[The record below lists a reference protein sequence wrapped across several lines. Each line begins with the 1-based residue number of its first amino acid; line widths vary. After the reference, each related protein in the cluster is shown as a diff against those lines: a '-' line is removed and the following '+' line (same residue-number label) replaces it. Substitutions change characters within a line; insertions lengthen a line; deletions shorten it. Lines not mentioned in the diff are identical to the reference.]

1 MLARRRCTQL
11 TTRVFVKHK
20 VASIHESFFV
30 VTISNAQQ
38 NEKVATEILS
48 LTYRNLTPCLCVRR
62 LPQVV
67 MCTAQNLL
75 QRFFYRKSLTKFDA
89 FSVAMACMLLAMK
102 IEEDPRQPRAVV
114 LVFHRMFER
123 RMGVEPSAVIPPTSF
138 RVLRDEML
146 RVELHVL
153 KELGFGFYNIMD
165 HPHKFILYYLRVL
178 ELDIEGDVSQRAWNY
193 VNDSLRTDLSLRFRS
208 EVIACAAIYMA
219 SRSLGIK
226 LPDNP
231 PWWILF
237 NADMREMGE
246 ICNAILALYHRPKVT
261 FLEPLCER
269 SVFRRGGPLR
279 EDTAVEDVREIYT
292 PVVEAVEAS
301 STAAAAMAEEP
312 AVLAR
317 TDNGPSTQDPPDAV
331 AVVAPVDD
339 CGTAG
344 SPVAPISSAAG
355 SAEAQ
360 VTEGNGT
367 ETVSIDKG
375 PGSESRSES
384 KSRSR
389 SRSKSKSHR
398 SHSTSRSAP
407 IVEREDGVDRELNGR
422 SERVQDRERD
432 RKRQRE
438 YRRSRSRSRE
448 RDTRRRESSRERDSD
463 RERTRDRDRD
473 RGRGRDWGRDRDRER
488 DRRHDRGEHSR
499 RSRR

>member
-1 MLARRRCTQL
+1 
-11 TTRVFVKHK
+11 
-20 VASIHESFFV
+20 
-30 VTISNAQQ
+30 
-38 NEKVATEILS
+38 
-48 LTYRNLTPCLCVRR
+48 
-62 LPQVV
+62 

-123 RMGVEPSAVIPPTSF
+123 RMGMEPSGVIPSESL

-231 PWWILF
+231 PWWVLF
-237 NADMREMGE
+237 NADMKEMGE
-246 ICNAILALYHRPKVT
+246 ICNTILALYHRPKVA

-279 EDTAVEDVREIYT
+279 KDGGVEDTPEVYT
-292 PVVEAVEAS
+292 PADGTEDSTIATSLPEAHVVPQE
-301 STAAAAMAEEP
+301 
-312 AVLAR
+312 
-317 TDNGPSTQDPPDAV
+317 DGPS
-331 AVVAPVDD
+331 VDD
-339 CGTAG
+339 PVESQARVNDNDVSGG
-344 SPVAPISSAAG
+344 VDSPGVPISSAGGESDAHAHAPESDGVGAG
-355 SAEAQ
+355 SC
-360 VTEGNGT
+360 
-367 ETVSIDKG
+367 DKG
-375 PGSESRSES
+375 AEGGSESRSES
-384 KSRSR
+384 QSRSR
-389 SRSKSKSHR
+389 SRSKSYR
-398 SHSTSRSAP
+398 SHSASRSAP
-407 IVEREDGVDRELNGR
+407 GVDREDGPDREANGR
-422 SERVQDRERD
+422 PPERAQDRERD

-438 YRRSRSRSRE
+438 HRRSRSRSRSRE
-448 RDTRRRESSRERDSD
+448 RDTNRRRDGSRERDGE

-473 RGRGRDWGRDRDRER
+473 KGRKDWGRSRDRER
-488 DRRHDRGEHSR
+488 DRRHDRGDNGR

>member
-1 MLARRRCTQL
+1 
-11 TTRVFVKHK
+11 
-20 VASIHESFFV
+20 
-30 VTISNAQQ
+30 
-38 NEKVATEILS
+38 
-48 LTYRNLTPCLCVRR
+48 
-62 LPQVV
+62 

-123 RMGVEPSAVIPPTSF
+123 RMGVEPSAVIPSTSL

-219 SRSLGIK
+219 SRSLEIK

-231 PWWILF
+231 PWWVLF
-237 NADMREMGE
+237 NADMNDMGA
-246 ICNAILALYHRPKVT
+246 ICNAILALYHRPKVP

-292 PVVEAVEAS
+292 PADGVEGVEAPT
-301 STAAAAMAEEP
+301 TAASLAEEP
-312 AVLAR
+312 VVL
-317 TDNGPSTQDPPDAV
+317 TDNGPSMQNPTDAV
-331 AVVAPVDD
+331 AALAPIDDCCTASSPIAPV
-339 CGTAG
+339 
-344 SPVAPISSAAG
+344 SSAAG
-355 SAEAQ
+355 SGDAQ
-360 VTEGNGT
+360 SESNGT
-367 ETVSIDKG
+367 EAVSADKG
-375 PGSESRSES
+375 PGRGSESRSES

-389 SRSKSKSHR
+389 SRSKSHR

-448 RDTRRRESSRERDSD
+448 RDTRRRESSRDRDSD